1 MGIGSGTYS
10 NPATFLMRSRNA
22 LITASLVVFSS
33 IYNLLTGVKNWPLV
47 VRVFLRTAPPSPYL
61 IELRKSG
68 MKLKARGIMDIWS
81 IKETFLDRFYERF
94 GTHIED
100 GWTIVDIGGGIGDY
114 TLFAAIATPH
124 GKVFA
129 FEPFP
134 ESFAL
139 LQQNLAANGGVANVQ
154 AFAEAIWSQAGAL
167 KIDSTLGEPG
177 QFISRSAN
185 DSGGL
190 PTEGGA
196 FTQVPSISM
205 ADAFARLEIDRCDLM
220 KIDCEGAEY
229 PILFNTPG
237 DVLERVQRIVMEYH
251 DSLTQ
256 YTHRDMQEFLASK
269 GYAVRVVQNYVH
281 PDLGYL
287 YAWRV
292 EYKPED
298 QSSG

>member
-1 MGIGSGTYS
+1 
-10 NPATFLMRSRNA
+10 
-22 LITASLVVFSS
+22 
-33 IYNLLTGVKNWPLV
+33 V
-47 VRVFLRTAPPSPYL
+47 VRVFLKTAPPSPYL

-68 MKLKARGIMDIWS
+68 LKLKARGIMDIWS

-94 GTHIED
+94 GVGIED
-100 GWTIVDIGGGIGDY
+100 GWTVVDIGGGIGDY
-114 TLFAAIATPH
+114 TLFAAAAAPH

-139 LQQNLAANGGVANVQ
+139 LQENLAANGAAGRVQ
-154 AFAEAIWSQAGAL
+154 AFPEAIWSQAGAL

-177 QFISRSAN
+177 QFISRTA
-185 DSGGL
+185 D
-190 PTEGGA
+190 TQVA
-196 FTQVPSISM
+196 QATQVPSISM
-205 ADAFARLEIDRCDLM
+205 ADAFARLGIDRCDLM

-229 PILFNTPG
+229 PILFNTPE
-237 DVLERVQRIVMEYH
+237 DVLGRVQRIVMEYH
-251 DSLTQ
+251 DSVTS

-287 YAWRV
+287 YAERV
-292 EYKPED
+292 DKEAGK
-298 QSSG
+298 QGNK

>member
-1 MGIGSGTYS
+1 LQGCGFVNKY
-10 NPATFLMRSRNA
+10 LYY
-22 LITASLVVFSS
+22 LSS
-33 IYNLLTGVKNWPLV
+33 IYHLLTGVKNWPLV
-47 VRVFLRTAPPSPYL
+47 VRVFLKIAPPSPYL
-61 IELRKSG
+61 IELRKG
-68 MKLKARGIMDIWS
+68 GLKLKARGIMDIWS

-94 GTHIED
+94 GVRIED
-100 GWTIVDIGGGIGDY
+100 GWTVVDIGGGIGDY
-114 TLFAAIATPH
+114 TLFAAAANPH

-139 LQQNLAANGGVANVQ
+139 LQQNLAANGATANAQ

-177 QFISRSAN
+177 QFISRSA
-185 DSGGL
+185 DDPGGL
-190 PTEGGA
+190 PTAGGA
-196 FTQVPSISM
+196 LTAGGASTQVPSISM
-205 ADAFARLEIDRCDLM
+205 ADAFARLEITRCDLM

-229 PILFNTPG
+229 PILFNTPEE
-237 DVLERVQRIVMEYH
+237 VLGRVQRIVMEYH

-256 YTHRDMQEFLASK
+256 YTHRDMQEFLTSK

-292 EYKPED
+292 QNQPQD